1 MLAGLLLL
9 ANSSVDILA
18 YTNMKLLH
26 KLLSIGT
33 LGLIVTLPLINQ
45 TPVLAGFPPVT
56 EIIAQAAEK
65 PTVKLNLIAE
75 KKSIVV
81 TTGGK
86 EQVKWSNLAD
96 DAVVNPGDILRY
108 SVSSANTSTSATQN
122 LIITQPIPQQM
133 VYQLDTAKSQNQAEV
148 TYSTDNGKT
157 FVAKPIIKVKTESGK
172 TIEKPAPAETYTHI
186 RWKFGSL
193 PSAAGITAMY
203 QVQVQ

>member
-1 MLAGLLLL
+1 
-9 ANSSVDILA
+9 
-18 YTNMKLLH
+18 MKLLDR
-26 KLLSIGT
+26 LLGIGA
-33 LGLIVTLPLINQ
+33 LGLIVALPLISQ
-45 TPVLAGFPPVT
+45 TPVLASFPQVT
-56 EIIAQAAEK
+56 QIIAQAAEK
-65 PTVKLNLIAE
+65 PTVKLNLTAE

-86 EQVKWSNLAD
+86 EQVEWSNLAD

-108 SVSSANTSTSATQN
+108 SVSSANTGTNVPEN

-157 FVAKPIIKVKTESGK
+157 FVGKPTIKVETEDGK

-193 PSAAGITAMY
+193 PSTAGITAMY

>member
-1 MLAGLLLL
+1 
-9 ANSSVDILA
+9 
-18 YTNMKLLH
+18 MKLLH

-56 EIIAQAAEK
+56 EIIAQAAQN
-65 PTVKLNLIAE
+65 PTVKLNLTAA

-81 TTGGK
+81 TTGGQ
-86 EQVKWSNLAD
+86 EQVEWKNLAD

-108 SVSSANTSTSATQN
+108 TVSSANEGKSAVEN
-122 LIITQPIPQQM
+122 LTITQPIPQQM
-133 VYQLDTAKSQNQAEV
+133 VYQLDTASSKNQAAV

-157 FVAKPIIKVKTESGK
+157 FVAKPIIKVKTEDGK

-193 PSAAGITAMY
+193 PSTVGITAMY
-203 QVQVQ
+203 QVKVQ